1 MSVDARLVVGDTD
14 RLETVGTVHRSR
26 TDGQPIAAVRFTVA
40 GEPGIF
46 TVQNRDAAVLVEALI
61 DCADQVVCAAHHLG
75 VLDDAGRLIE
85 LANELH
91 LRLVARIPT
100 DRLTAAIREHR
111 TDDDDWKGLL
121 KGALATYEERA
132 ARAANEVA
140 P

>member
-1 MSVDARLVVGDTD
+1 MSVDARLVVGDGD
-14 RLETVGTVHRSR
+14 RLETVGTVHISHLN
-26 TDGQPIAAVRFTVA
+26 GWIAAARFTVA
-40 GEPGIF
+40 GEPGIL
-46 TVQNRDAAVLVEALI
+46 TVQILDAAALVEALI
-61 DCADQVVCAAHHLG
+61 DCADQIVCAAHHLG

-132 ARAANEVA
+132 ALAANEA
-140 P
+140 TP

>member
-26 TDGQPIAAVRFTVA
+26 TDEQPIAAARFTVE
-40 GEPGIF
+40 GEPGIL
-46 TVQNRDAAVLVEALI
+46 TVQNRDASALVEALI
-61 DCADQVVCAAHHLG
+61 DAADQIVCAAHHNG
-75 VLDDAGRLIE
+75 VLDDPGRLIE

-100 DRLTAAIREHR
+100 DGLTAAIR
-111 TDDDDWKGLL
+111 DVK
-121 KGALATYEERA
+121 
-132 ARAANEVA
+132 VA